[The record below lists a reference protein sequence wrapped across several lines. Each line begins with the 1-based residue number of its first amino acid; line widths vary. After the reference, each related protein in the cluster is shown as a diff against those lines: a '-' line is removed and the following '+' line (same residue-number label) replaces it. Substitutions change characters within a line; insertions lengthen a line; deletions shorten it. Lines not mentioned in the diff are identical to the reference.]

1 MLAMHRMSWMSAMSA
16 MNAMR
21 GSIVAALAAGGLA
34 LAAAPAHAQPAENA
48 GGSGA
53 ASEAATAAKQATAPF
68 ETTEGKN
75 EGEKKLHAAGEEE
88 ADPSRHF
95 NYVGIQPGHL
105 FDYSGKDELGGPLGD
120 GKMTDPA
127 TGQTVHE
134 EEPASPPFV
143 FVLINFAI
151 LLGILAKWG
160 APLARKTA
168 QERHDLI
175 KTALDEAARLRQQAA
190 DKLADYEARLLAA
203 DAEIKLLVEGMRA
216 DADKEKQRILAAAE
230 AQAAQMARDAEQRIA
245 AEIELARAQL
255 TREVTAAA
263 AAATEKLL
271 REKLTAGDQ
280 QQLVA
285 GFIAGVQDSGQG
297 GGRAPRGRGE
307 VQ

>member
-1 MLAMHRMSWMSAMSA
+1 MTRTAMTQ
-16 MNAMR
+16 
-21 GSIVAALAAGGLA
+21 GAAIRSMFTLLAAGGLVVA
-34 LAAAPAHAQPAENA
+34 LAAVPAHAQSAENP
-48 GGSGA
+48 GG
-53 ASEAATAAKQATAPF
+53 SEAANAARQATAPF
-68 ETTEGKN
+68 ETSEGSDA
-75 EGEKKLHAAGEEE
+75 EKKLHAAGEEE
-88 ADPSRHF
+88 LDPSKHF
-95 NYVGIQPGHL
+95 NYIGIQPGHL
-105 FDYSGKDELGGPLGD
+105 FDYRGKDELGGPLGD

-127 TGQTVHE
+127 TGQTVRE

-143 FVLINFAI
+143 FVLVNFAI
-151 LLGILAKWG
+151 LLALLLKVGWPMAQ
-160 APLARKTA
+160 KTA
-168 QERHDLI
+168 RERHDLI

-190 DKLADYEARLLAA
+190 DKLADYEARLKAA
-203 DAEIKLLVEGMRA
+203 DAEIKQLVDGMRA

-280 QQLVA
+280 QKLVA
-285 GFIAGVQDSGQG
+285 GFITDIQADGRTG
-297 GGRAPRGRGE
+297 GGAPRGRGE

>member
-1 MLAMHRMSWMSAMSA
+1 MTANRSMFTL
-16 MNAMR
+16 
-21 GSIVAALAAGGLA
+21 LAAGGLA
-34 LAAAPAHAQPAENA
+34 VALAAAPARAQSAENP
-48 GGSGA
+48 GGSEVAKSA
-53 ASEAATAAKQATAPF
+53 ASA
-68 ETTEGKN
+68 EGDSAQTH
-75 EGEKKLHAAGEEE
+75 EV
-88 ADPSRHF
+88 DPSKHF
-95 NYVGIQPGHL
+95 NYTGIEPGHL
-105 FDYSGKDELGGPLGD
+105 LDYRGKDELGGPLGD

-127 TGQTVHE
+127 TGRTVHE

-151 LLGILAKWG
+151 LLALLLKLGW
-160 APLARKTA
+160 PLAQKTA
-168 QERHDLI
+168 RERHDLI

-190 DKLADYEARLLAA
+190 DKLADYETRLKAA
-203 DAEIKLLVEGMRA
+203 DAEIKQLVDGMRA

-271 REKLTAGDQ
+271 RDKLTAGDQ
-280 QQLVA
+280 QKLVA
-285 GFIAGVQDSGQG
+285 GFIADVQG
-297 GGRAPRGRGE
+297 GAGAPRGRGE

>member
-1 MLAMHRMSWMSAMSA
+1 MTAMSVMTRA
-16 MNAMR
+16 MPR
-21 GSIVAALAAGGLA
+21 RAALRSMFTLLAAGGLVVA

-48 GGSGA
+48 GGSEAAKAA
-53 ASEAATAAKQATAPF
+53 ASAAGDSAQTRAGGAEHRPGEPAGEP
-68 ETTEGKN
+68 G
-75 EGEKKLHAAGEEE
+75 EGEGEV
-88 ADPSRHF
+88 DPSKHF
-95 NYVGIQPGHL
+95 NYLGIQPGHL

-120 GKMTDPA
+120 GKMTDLA

-151 LLGILAKWG
+151 LLGILARWG
-160 APLARKTA
+160 WPLAQKTA
-168 QERHDLI
+168 RDRHDLI

-190 DKLADYEARLLAA
+190 DKLAEYEARLKAA
-203 DAEIKLLVEGMRA
+203 DAEIKQLVDGMRA

-271 REKLTAGDQ
+271 RDKLTAGDQ
-280 QQLVA
+280 QMLVA
-285 GFIAGVQDSGQG
+285 GFIADVQTGQG
-297 GGRAPRGRGE
+297 APRGRGD